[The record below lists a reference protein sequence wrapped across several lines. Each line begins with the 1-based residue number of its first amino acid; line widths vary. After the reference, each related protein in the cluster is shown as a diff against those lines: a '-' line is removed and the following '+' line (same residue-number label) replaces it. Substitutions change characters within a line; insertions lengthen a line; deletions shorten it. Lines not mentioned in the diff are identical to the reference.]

1 MMHGN
6 LFFLVRDQL
15 CTRTKAFAKG
25 FVRSTRLGNQET
37 GLAVICQVKYD
48 VIFVGFSSQGKDV
61 MIEKKILQP
70 MRPWICIVIVA
81 IVW

>member
-25 FVRSTRLGNQET
+25 FVRSSRSGNQEM
-37 GLAVICQVKYD
+37 GLVVICQVKCD
-48 VIFVGFSSQGKDV
+48 ARFAGFSSLGKDV
-61 MIEKKILQP
+61 MIEKKILQL
-70 MRPWICIVIVA
+70 MILWICTVIVV